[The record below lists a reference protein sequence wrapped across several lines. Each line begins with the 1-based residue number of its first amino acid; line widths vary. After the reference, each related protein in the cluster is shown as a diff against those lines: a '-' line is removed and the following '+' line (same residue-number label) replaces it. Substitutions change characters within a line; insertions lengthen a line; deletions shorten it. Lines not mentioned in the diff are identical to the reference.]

1 MAKISIIIPV
11 YYNEPNLQPLYKDLQ
26 EKVLYNLDE
35 YEIVMVDDGSG
46 DDSWVE
52 MKKLA
57 EIDKNIKLIKLSR
70 NFGSHSAILAGY
82 LNCSGDCAVIKAADL
97 QEPSQLILDM
107 FESWKKGNKV
117 VLAVRSDRE
126 EGFSQKMFS
135 NTYYWLIR
143 KFVIKTMP
151 KGGFD
156 CFLIDRKVIEVL
168 RLLDEK
174 NSAITLQILWSGF
187 KTDKIYYVRKAR
199 EVGKSRWT
207 LSKKIKLVIDSM
219 MGFSYFP
226 IKFISGLGGF
236 IFIGT
241 FIYALYLLI
250 SSLIF
255 GISVPGFATLA
266 ILVLIAFGTIMLTL
280 GILGE
285 YIWRGFDA
293 ARNRPPYI
301 IDEIVE
307 EKSDIIYR
315 KDQIINNLTFK
326 E

>member
-1 MAKISIIIPV
+1 MAKLSIVIPV
-11 YYNEPNLQPLYKDLQ
+11 YYNEPNLELLYEDLK
-26 EKVLYNLDE
+26 EKVLLKIDE
-35 YEIVMVDDGSG
+35 YEIVMIDDGSG
-46 DDSWVE
+46 DGSWEE
-52 MKKLA
+52 MKKLSKV
-57 EIDKNIKLIKLSR
+57 DNNIKLIKLSR
-70 NFGSHSAILAGY
+70 NFGSHSAMLSGY
-82 LNCSGDCAVIKAADL
+82 LNCSGDCAVVKAADL
-97 QEPSQLILDM
+97 QEPSELILDM
-107 FESWKKGNKV
+107 FESWEKGNRV

-126 EGFSQKMFS
+126 EGFFQKLFS
-135 NTYYWLIR
+135 NVYYWLIR
-143 KFVIKTMP
+143 KFAVKTMP
-151 KGGFD
+151 EGGFD

-168 RLLDEK
+168 RLFDEK

-199 EVGKSRWT
+199 EIGKSRWT

-226 IKFISGLGGF
+226 IKFISGVGTF

-241 FIYALYLLI
+241 FIYAIYLLI
-250 SSLIF
+250 SRLIF
-255 GISVPGFATLA
+255 GISAPGFATLA

-301 IDEIVE
+301 IDEMIDTKVKDNQF
-307 EKSDIIYR
+307 KSDDI
-315 KDQIINNLTFK
+315 K
-326 E
+326 EIDYN

>member
-1 MAKISIIIPV
+1 MAKLSIIIPV
-11 YYNEPNLQPLYKDLQ
+11 YYNKFNLEPLYKDLQ
-26 EKVLYNLDE
+26 EKVLCKLDE
-35 YEIVMVDDGSG
+35 YEIIMVDDGSG
-46 DDSWVE
+46 DNSWEEMNRLAKIDS
-52 MKKLA
+52 
-57 EIDKNIKLIKLSR
+57 NIKLIKLSR

-82 LNCSGDCAVIKAADL
+82 LNCSGDCAAIKTADL
-97 QEPSQLILDM
+97 QEPSELILDM
-107 FESWKKGNKV
+107 FQSWQKGNKV
-117 VLAVRSDRE
+117 VLAIRSDRE
-126 EGFSQKMFS
+126 EGLFQKMFS

-143 KFVIKTMP
+143 KFVINTMP

-168 RLLDEK
+168 RLFDEK

-187 KTDKIYYVRKAR
+187 RTDKIYYVRKAR
-199 EVGKSRWT
+199 EIGKSRWT
-207 LSKKIKLVIDSM
+207 LSKKVKLVIDSM

-226 IKFISGLGGF
+226 IKLISGIGAV

-241 FIYALYLLI
+241 FLYAMYLLI
-250 SSLIF
+250 SRLIF

-293 ARNRPPYI
+293 SRDRPPYI
-301 IDEIVE
+301 IDEIFE
-307 EKSDIIYR
+307 EKKSD
-315 KDQIINNLTFK
+315 D
-326 E
+326 

>member
-11 YYNEPNLQPLYKDLQ
+11 YYNEFNLRPLYKDLQ
-26 EKVLYNLDE
+26 EKVLHKLDK
-35 YEIVMVDDGSG
+35 YEIVMIDDGSG
-46 DDSWVE
+46 DKSWIE

-57 EIDKNIKLIKLSR
+57 EIDENIKLIKLSR
-70 NFGSHSAILAGY
+70 NFGSHAAMLAGY
-82 LNCSGDCAVIKAADL
+82 LNCSGDCAVVKAADL
-97 QEPSQLILDM
+97 QEPSELMLDM

-135 NTYYWLIR
+135 NIYYWLIR
-143 KFVIKTMP
+143 KFVIETMP

-174 NSAITLQILWSGF
+174 NSAITLQVLWAGF
-187 KTDKIYYVRKAR
+187 KTDKIYYLRKAR
-199 EVGKSRWT
+199 EIGKSRWT

-219 MGFSYFP
+219 MGFSYVP
-226 IKFISGLGGF
+226 IKFISSVGAV
-236 IFIGT
+236 IFVGT
-241 FIYALYLLI
+241 FIYAIYLLI
-250 SSLIF
+250 SKLVF

-266 ILVLIAFGTIMLTL
+266 ILVLITFGTIMLTL

-293 ARNRPPYI
+293 ARDRPPYI
-301 IDEIVE
+301 IDETIE
-307 EKSDIIYR
+307 SETDNKQ
-315 KDQIINNLTFK
+315 KC
-326 E
+326 

>member
-1 MAKISIIIPV
+1 MSKLSIIIPV
-11 YYNEPNLQPLYKDLQ
+11 YYNEPNLQPLYQDLK
-26 EKVLYNLDE
+26 EKVLCKLDE
-35 YEIVMVDDGSG
+35 YEIVMIDDGSG
-46 DDSWVE
+46 DNSWVE
-52 MKKLA
+52 MNKLA
-57 EIDKNIKLIKLSR
+57 QIDDNIKIIRLSR

-82 LNCSGDCAVIKAADL
+82 LNCTGECAVIKAADL
-97 QEPSQLILDM
+97 QEPSEIILDM
-107 FESWKKGNKV
+107 FNCWKKGNKV

-126 EGFSQKMFS
+126 EGFFQKLFS
-135 NTYYWLIR
+135 NSYYWLIR

-199 EVGKSRWT
+199 EIGKSRWT
-207 LSKKIKLVIDSM
+207 LGKKIKLVIDSM
-219 MGFSYFP
+219 MSFSYVP
-226 IKFISGLGGF
+226 IRFISGIGVT
-236 IFIGT
+236 IFLGT
-241 FIYALYLLI
+241 FLYALYLIIARLV
-250 SSLIF
+250 F
-255 GISVPGFATLA
+255 GVSVPGFATLA
-266 ILVLIAFGTIMLTL
+266 ILILITFGTIMLTL

-301 IDEIVE
+301 IDELVDYKKTVIN
-307 EKSDIIYR
+307 EKEYIKDI
-315 KDQIINNLTFK
+315 D
-326 E
+326 

>member
-1 MAKISIIIPV
+1 MDKLSIIIPV
-11 YYNEPNLQPLYKDLQ
+11 YYNELNLKPLYEDL
-26 EKVLYNLDE
+26 KKRVLCKLNE
-35 YEIVMVDDGSG
+35 YEIVMIDDGSG
-46 DDSWVE
+46 DNSWEE
-52 MKKLA
+52 MKKLSK
-57 EIDKNIKLIKLSR
+57 IDDNIKLIKLSR

-82 LNCSGDCAVIKAADL
+82 LNCSGDCAVIKTADL
-97 QEPSQLILDM
+97 QEPSELVLDM
-107 FESWKKGNKV
+107 FESWKKGHKV

-126 EGFSQKMFS
+126 EGFGQKMFS
-135 NTYYWLIR
+135 NIYYWLIR

-156 CFLIDRKVIEVL
+156 CFLVDRKVIEVL

-199 EVGKSRWT
+199 EIGKSRWT

-226 IKFISGLGGF
+226 IKFISGVGAV

-241 FIYALYLLI
+241 FIYAMYLLI

-266 ILVLIAFGTIMLTL
+266 ILILIAFGTIMLTL

-301 IDEIVE
+301 IDEKYRMINGKC
-307 EKSDIIYR
+307 KSD
-315 KDQIINNLTFK
+315 DEIINNK
-326 E
+326 

>member
-1 MAKISIIIPV
+1 MSKLSIIIPV
-11 YYNEPNLQPLYKDLQ
+11 YYNEPNLKPLYEDLK
-26 EKVLYNLDE
+26 EKVLCKLDE

-46 DDSWVE
+46 DNSWQE
-52 MKKLA
+52 MNKLSK
-57 EIDKNIKLIKLSR
+57 IDDNIKLIKLSR

-82 LNCSGDCAVIKAADL
+82 LNCTGDCAVIKAADL
-97 QEPSQLILDM
+97 QEPSELILDM
-107 FESWKKGNKV
+107 FESWKNGNKV

-126 EGFSQKMFS
+126 EGFAQKIFS
-135 NTYYWLIR
+135 NMYYWLIR

-156 CFLIDRKVIEVL
+156 CFLVDRKVIEVL

-199 EVGKSRWT
+199 EIGKSRWT

-226 IKFISGLGGF
+226 IKFISGVGTF

-241 FIYALYLLI
+241 FIYAIYLLI
-250 SSLIF
+250 ASAIF

-301 IDEIVE
+301 IDEIVK
-307 EKSDIIYR
+307 EKNEM
-315 KDQIINNLTFK
+315 INEK
-326 E
+326 I

>member
-1 MAKISIIIPV
+1 MEMCKISIIIPV
-11 YYNEPNLQPLYKDLQ
+11 YFNESNLQPLYKDLQ
-26 EKVLYNLDE
+26 EKTLFKLDE
-35 YEIVMVDDGSG
+35 YEIIMIDDGSE
-46 DDSWVE
+46 DKSWLE
-52 MKKLA
+52 MNKLA
-57 EIDKNIKLIKLSR
+57 QIDKNIKIIKLSR
-70 NFGSHSAILAGY
+70 NFGSHAAILAGY
-82 LNCSGDCAVIKAADL
+82 LYCSGDCAVVKTADL
-97 QEPSQLILDM
+97 QEPSELILSM
-107 FESWKKGNKV
+107 FESWQKGNKV

-126 EGFSQKMFS
+126 EGFLQKVFS

-187 KTDKIYYVRKAR
+187 KTDKVYYVRKAR
-199 EVGKSRWT
+199 EIGKSRWT
-207 LSKKIKLVIDSM
+207 LSKKVKLVIDSM

-226 IKFISGLGGF
+226 IKFISSVGAF
-236 IFIGT
+236 VFIGT
-241 FIYALYLLI
+241 FIYAMYLLVAR
-250 SSLIF
+250 LAF

-293 ARNRPPYI
+293 ARDRPPYI
-301 IDEIVE
+301 IDEIVDN
-307 EKSDIIYR
+307 KND
-315 KDQIINNLTFK
+315 D
-326 E
+326 

>member
-1 MAKISIIIPV
+1 MSKLSIIIPV
-11 YYNEPNLQPLYKDLQ
+11 YYNEDNLQPLYLDLK
-26 EKVLYNLDE
+26 EKVLTKLE
-35 YEIVMVDDGSG
+35 SYEIVMVDDGSG
-46 DDSWVE
+46 DNSWGE
-52 MKKLA
+52 MKKIA
-57 EIDKNIKLIKLSR
+57 QCDENVKLIKLSR

-82 LNCSGDCAVIKAADL
+82 LNCTGDCAVIKAADL
-97 QEPSQLILDM
+97 QEPSEIVIDM
-107 FESWKKGNKV
+107 YESWKKGNKV

-126 EGFSQKMFS
+126 ESFSQKLFS

-143 KFVIKTMP
+143 KFAISSMP

-199 EVGKSRWT
+199 EIGKSRWT
-207 LSKKIKLVIDSM
+207 LAKKIKLVVDSM
-219 MGFSYFP
+219 MGFSFFP
-226 IKFISGLGGF
+226 IRLISGVGAT
-236 IFIGT
+236 IFIIAIISA
-241 FIYALYLLI
+241 IYLVCTKLFL
-250 SSLIF
+250 
-255 GISVPGFATLA
+255 GISVAGWTSLMV
-266 ILVLIAFGTIMLTL
+266 LVLFSFGTIMLTL

-301 IDEIVE
+301 IDEVMQNQKVE
-307 EKSDIIYR
+307 K
-315 KDQIINNLTFK
+315 
-326 E
+326 